1 MFSEEHNT
9 LTHTER
15 KLAML
20 DLIKILVDL
29 PTQYDLTE
37 EQYREVTKML
47 NIARK
52 LRRDL
57 IDTKC

>member
-1 MFSEEHNT
+1 
-9 LTHTER
+9 
-15 KLAML
+15 ML